1 MGFFYSLL
9 NVKCK
14 ECGLHIPDVQQLA
27 IRSGQTG
34 LIYLPDASALAKNK
48 IDETEKLTSSVDKDG
63 RLNFMRDALC
73 LQCANKLKQDSP
85 RRVSTDELELIG
97 TVNVGKYLFGLPATD
112 LQSNNIECA
121 FTDDN
126 FIFYRN
132 SAGSHIEY
140 GRIARNAINEIFI
153 DDKSQ
158 IAQRITVTRILTLGI
173 FSLAAPQKTIY
184 KDYCLVIDW
193 EDERGIRN
201 NTIFEFSE
209 NNSEFLANTAINTLK
224 KYIKPK
230 LSRLKDDE
238 KKCPQC
244 AEIIKKEAKLCR
256 FCRMELAP

>member
-14 ECGLHIPDVQQLA
+14 ECRALIPDVKQLA
-27 IRSGQTG
+27 LRSVKTG
-34 LIYLPDASALAKNK
+34 LIYLPDASGLARDKINK
-48 IDETEKLTSSVDKDG
+48 TEEFVPEIKDG
-63 RLNFMRDALC
+63 RWVVEDGDILC
-73 LQCANKLKQDSP
+73 LKCANQLKKDNP
-85 RRVSTDELELIG
+85 FFIRLDELQSIEK
-97 TVNVGKYLFGLPATD
+97 VNVGKYLFGLSSTGLMAD
-112 LQSNNIECA
+112 NIECA
-121 FTDDN
+121 ITDDN

-140 GRIARNAINEIFI
+140 GRISRNAINEIFI

-158 IAQRITVTRILTLGI
+158 IAQRLTVTRILTLGI
-173 FSLAAPQKTIY
+173 FSLAAPKKTIY
-184 KDYCLVIDW
+184 KDYCLVLDW

-201 NTIFEFSE
+201 NTIFEFSG
-209 NNSEFLANTAINTLK
+209 NNSESLANTAINTLK

-244 AEIIKKEAKLCR
+244 AEIIKKEAVFCR
-256 FCRMELAP
+256 FCRQQLN